1 MKKSNTVRVDCF
13 EDTRLSSWG
22 KSNVGNV
29 SEGRAWRHVPHQ
41 ISFGSG
47 PQLRKAKPRQL
58 YIPAISQES
67 HLCFRIAIHEPIDNM
82 AAQTYGILPQPAED
96 ALHSARLLGIEE
108 RPFQRVTKRLLDRDS
123 LLRSTPKQL
132 PSPPPEGEEVP
143 AEAEDPSA
151 DPTTRQKFREEV
163 LLDFAALES
172 SITRI
177 QLIQSSNAR
186 ERERYAAEKAK
197 ILATAQAVREN
208 TLLLREQLAEAQ
220 KVLEL
225 RKGYDALASKIL
237 EDKKLKSRDECRND
251 ITSLEKEIEELEQ
264 EGVEIE
270 GLWSGR
276 HEQFER
282 VVHEGEVMRRV
293 IKGIKE
299 PGEGEGEEGDDD
311 AMEDGDGEK
320 DDRSRMGT
328 PGIEDGRTPRH
339 ESGGR
344 TPMPEGSTP
353 LPGGATPMHD
363 GPEES
368 EERPRNKFL
377 EVDGANP
384 TSRAPSPGAQSPHA
398 SADVDMGEEFT
409 PAPSTSDSQEHP
421 KASTGLE
428 AKDEQVKEP
437 AEGMTTEMD
446 ES

>member
-1 MKKSNTVRVDCF
+1 MSAHN
-13 EDTRLSSWG
+13 
-22 KSNVGNV
+22 
-29 SEGRAWRHVPHQ
+29 
-41 ISFGSG
+41 
-47 PQLRKAKPRQL
+47 
-58 YIPAISQES
+58 
-67 HLCFRIAIHEPIDNM
+67 
-82 AAQTYGILPQPAED
+82 YGVLAQPAED
-96 ALHSARLLGIEE
+96 ALHSTRLLGIEE
-108 RPFQRVTKRLLDRDS
+108 RPFQRVTKRLLDRES
-123 LLRSTPKQL
+123 LLRSAPKQL
-132 PSPPPEGEEVP
+132 PSPPPEGEEVLEETQGDS
-143 AEAEDPSA
+143 ASDPNV
-151 DPTTRQKFREEV
+151 RQKFREEV

-177 QLIQSSNAR
+177 QLIQTSNAR

-197 ILATAQAVREN
+197 ILATAQAVRDN

-225 RKGYDALASKIL
+225 RKGYDTLASRIL
-237 EDKKLKSRDECRND
+237 EDKKLKPRDDCRAD
-251 ITSLEKEIEELEQ
+251 IATLEKEIEELEQ
-264 EGVEIE
+264 EGVEVE
-270 GLWSGR
+270 GLWDGR
-276 HEQFER
+276 KEQFER

-299 PGEGEGEEGDDD
+299 PEADERAEDDVMD
-311 AMEDGDGEK
+311 DGDGEK

-353 LPGGATPMHD
+353 LPGGATPIHE
-363 GPEES
+363 GIEES
-368 EERPRNKFL
+368 EERPKNKFL
-377 EVDGANP
+377 DVEGG
-384 TSRAPSPGAQSPHA
+384 TISSSRTASPGMQSP
-398 SADVDMGEEFT
+398 DVSVDVEMGEDVT
-409 PAPSTSDSQEHP
+409 PAPSTADSQDPP

>member
-1 MKKSNTVRVDCF
+1 MLRDSDPKVTTDTIHFPCDNHNTSLPYPDIA
-13 EDTRLSSWG
+13 TMSAYATLS
-22 KSNVGNV
+22 
-29 SEGRAWRHVPHQ
+29 
-41 ISFGSG
+41 
-47 PQLRKAKPRQL
+47 
-58 YIPAISQES
+58 
-67 HLCFRIAIHEPIDNM
+67 
-82 AAQTYGILPQPAED
+82 QPAED
-96 ALHSARLLGIEE
+96 ALHPTRLLGIEE

-132 PSPPPEGEEVP
+132 PSPPPEGEEDAP
-143 AEAEDPSA
+143 STEDSAADPS
-151 DPTTRQKFREEV
+151 TRQKFREEV

-177 QLIQSSNAR
+177 QLIQTSNAR

-237 EDKKLKSRDECRND
+237 EDKKLKSRDECRTD

-264 EGVEIE
+264 EGVEVE

-276 HEQFER
+276 RDQFER
-282 VVHEGEVMRRV
+282 IVHEGEVMRRV

-299 PGEGEGEEGDDD
+299 PEQGDDGQGEED
-311 AMEDGDGEK
+311 AMDEGDAEK

-328 PGIEDGRTPRH
+328 PGPDDGRTPRH

-353 LPGGATPMHD
+353 LPGGATPMQD
-363 GPEES
+363 GMDEGED
-368 EERPRNKFL
+368 RPRNKFL
-377 EVDGANP
+377 DVEGG
-384 TSRAPSPGAQSPHA
+384 TQMSSRAASPGTQGGD
-398 SADVDMGEEFT
+398 SATDVEMGEGEGEGEVEGGDAT
-409 PAPSTSDSQEHP
+409 PLEGSQEMQA
-421 KASTGLE
+421 KTTTGLE
-428 AKDEQVKEP
+428 AKDDQMKEP
-437 AEGMTTEMD
+437 AEGMTVEMD

>member
-1 MKKSNTVRVDCF
+1 MS
-13 EDTRLSSWG
+13 
-22 KSNVGNV
+22 
-29 SEGRAWRHVPHQ
+29 
-41 ISFGSG
+41 
-47 PQLRKAKPRQL
+47 
-58 YIPAISQES
+58 
-67 HLCFRIAIHEPIDNM
+67 
-82 AAQTYGILPQPAED
+82 TYGILSQPAED
-96 ALHSARLLGIEE
+96 ALHPTRLLGIEE

-132 PSPPPEGEEVP
+132 PSPPPEGGDEGEKEETTP
-143 AEAEDPSA
+143 ATEDPAA
-151 DPTTRQKFREEV
+151 DPSTRQKFREEV

-177 QLIQSSNAR
+177 QLIQTSNAR

-237 EDKKLKSRDECRND
+237 EDKKLKARDECRAD

-264 EGVEIE
+264 EGVEVE

-276 HEQFER
+276 REAFER
-282 VVHEGEVMRRV
+282 IVHEGEVMRRV

-299 PGEGEGEEGDDD
+299 PEQGEGEDGEGQRGEGEDGDDD
-311 AMEDGDGEK
+311 AMDEGDTEK

-328 PGIEDGRTPRH
+328 PGLDDGRTPRH

-353 LPGGATPMHD
+353 LPHEGM
-363 GPEES
+363 EEG
-368 EERPRNKFL
+368 EDRPRNKFL
-377 EVDGANP
+377 DVEGG
-384 TSRAPSPGAQSPHA
+384 TQLSSRAASPGTQAGD
-398 SADVDMGEEFT
+398 SATDVDMGDGEGGAT
-409 PAPSTSDSQEHP
+409 PTAGSQEIRA
-421 KASTGLE
+421 KTTTGLE

-437 AEGMTTEMD
+437 AEGMAMEMD

>member
-1 MKKSNTVRVDCF
+1 MIASDKITLGIFR
-13 EDTRLSSWG
+13 
-22 KSNVGNV
+22 
-29 SEGRAWRHVPHQ
+29 Q
-41 ISFGSG
+41 
-47 PQLRKAKPRQL
+47 AKLKPSMS
-58 YIPAISQES
+58 AG
-67 HLCFRIAIHEPIDNM
+67 HLCSPRDIQIQTHASGHTLSM
-82 AAQTYGILPQPAED
+82 SSQSYGVLAQPSED
-96 ALHSARLLGIEE
+96 ALHSTRLLGIEE

-132 PSPPPEGEEVP
+132 PSPPPEGEEAP
-143 AEAEDPSA
+143 EQAEDPA
-151 DPTTRQKFREEV
+151 GDTTTRQKFREEV

-186 ERERYAAEKAK
+186 ERERYATEKAK

-237 EDKKLKSRDECRND
+237 DDKKLKSRDECRTD
-251 ITSLEKEIEELEQ
+251 IATLEKEIEELEQ
-264 EGVEIE
+264 EGVDIE
-270 GLWSGR
+270 GLWVGR
-276 HEQFER
+276 KEQFEK
-282 VVHEGEVMRRV
+282 VVHEGEVMKRV

-299 PGEGEGEEGDDD
+299 PEEDEEEREDDD
-311 AMEDGDGEK
+311 AVEDGDVEK

-344 TPMPEGSTP
+344 TPMPEG
-353 LPGGATPMHD
+353 ATPMHE
-363 GPEES
+363 GMEEG

-377 EVDGANP
+377 EVEG
-384 TSRAPSPGAQSPHA
+384 TTHSSSRAASPGAQG
-398 SADVDMGEEFT
+398 ADTSVDIEMGEDGT
-409 PAPSTSDSQEHP
+409 PAPLAVEAPSHP
-421 KASTGLE
+421 KTTTGLE

-437 AEGMTTEMD
+437 AEGTTMEMD

>member
-1 MKKSNTVRVDCF
+1 M
-13 EDTRLSSWG
+13 SS
-22 KSNVGNV
+22 
-29 SEGRAWRHVPHQ
+29 
-41 ISFGSG
+41 
-47 PQLRKAKPRQL
+47 
-58 YIPAISQES
+58 
-67 HLCFRIAIHEPIDNM
+67 
-82 AAQTYGILPQPAED
+82 YGILSQPAED
-96 ALHSARLLGIEE
+96 ALHPTRLLGIEE

-132 PSPPPEGEEVP
+132 PSPPPEGGEGEGEEDTP
-143 AEAEDPSA
+143 ATEDPAA
-151 DPTTRQKFREEV
+151 DPNTRQKFREEV

-225 RKGYDALASKIL
+225 RKGYDALASRIL
-237 EDKKLKSRDECRND
+237 EDKKLKSRDECRTD

-264 EGVEIE
+264 EGVEVE
-270 GLWSGR
+270 SLWSGR
-276 HEQFER
+276 REAFER
-282 VVHEGEVMRRV
+282 IVHEGEVMRRV

-299 PGEGEGEEGDDD
+299 PEQGEGDDGQGEDGD
-311 AMEDGDGEK
+311 AMDEGDGDGDGEK

-328 PGIEDGRTPRH
+328 PGLDDGRTPRH

-353 LPGGATPMHD
+353 LPGGATPMHE
-363 GPEES
+363 GMEEG
-368 EERPRNKFL
+368 EDRPRNKFL
-377 EVDGANP
+377 DVEGG
-384 TSRAPSPGAQSPHA
+384 TQLSSRAASPGTQGGD
-398 SADVDMGEEFT
+398 SATDVEMGEGEGEGGNAT
-409 PAPSTSDSQEHP
+409 PMAGSQDMQA
-421 KASTGLE
+421 KTTTGLE

-437 AEGMTTEMD
+437 AEGMTVEMD

>member
-1 MKKSNTVRVDCF
+1 MSAHN
-13 EDTRLSSWG
+13 
-22 KSNVGNV
+22 
-29 SEGRAWRHVPHQ
+29 
-41 ISFGSG
+41 
-47 PQLRKAKPRQL
+47 
-58 YIPAISQES
+58 
-67 HLCFRIAIHEPIDNM
+67 
-82 AAQTYGILPQPAED
+82 YGMLAQPAED
-96 ALHSARLLGIEE
+96 ALHPTRLLGIEE

-123 LLRSTPKQL
+123 LLRSAPKQL
-132 PSPPPEGEEVP
+132 PSPPPEGEDAPEENQDDS
-143 AEAEDPSA
+143 ASDPNV
-151 DPTTRQKFREEV
+151 RQKFREEV

-197 ILATAQAVREN
+197 ILATAQAVRDN

-225 RKGYDALASKIL
+225 RKGYDTLASKIL
-237 EDKKLKSRDECRND
+237 EDKKLKTRDDCRVD
-251 ITSLEKEIEELEQ
+251 IATLEKEIEELEQ

-270 GLWSGR
+270 GLWDGR
-276 HEQFER
+276 REQFEC

-299 PGEGEGEEGDDD
+299 PEEEDETAEDN

-353 LPGGATPMHD
+353 LPGGATPMQE
-363 GPEES
+363 GIEEG

-377 EVDGANP
+377 EVEGGTINS
-384 TSRAPSPGAQSPHA
+384 SRAASPGAQSPDV
-398 SADVDMGEEFT
+398 SADVEMGDDAT
-409 PAPSTSDSQEHP
+409 PAPSAADSQEQP
-421 KASTGLE
+421 KAPTGME
-428 AKDEQVKEP
+428 ATDEQIKEP
-437 AEGMTTEMD
+437 AEGMTMEMD